1 MVDSFNRQ
9 VLRVAVAQI
18 CQSMGWDALQKSTHD
33 TLTDV
38 MQRYV
43 EEIGKVAYSYTQLC
57 MYRISDYWSIELL
70 AFELWHLY
78 FILTLIN
85 NQLIKLLVVILR

>member
-1 MVDSFNRQ
+1 MADNFNRQ

-38 MQRYV
+38 MQRYL

-57 MYRISDYWSIELL
+57 E
-70 AFELWHLY
+70 FY
-78 FILTLIN
+78 FIRLSRQLAESVSCNRAFYNLN
-85 NQLIKLLVVILR
+85 NTTIQLAYSQH

>member
-1 MVDSFNRQ
+1 MVDNFNRQ
-9 VLRVAVAQI
+9 ILRVAVAQI

-38 MQRYV
+38 MQRYL

-57 MYRISDYWSIELL
+57 KSLKSTVVLL
-70 AFELWHLY
+70 QYAIQFRWHRCLFQLRY
-78 FILTLIN
+78 HILKFCT
-85 NQLIKLLVVILR
+85 VVQTF

>member
-1 MVDSFNRQ
+1 MDNFNRQ

-38 MQRYV
+38 MQRYL
-43 EEIGKVAYSYTQLC
+43 EEIGKVAYGYTQLC
-57 MYRISDYWSIELL
+57 KCSLFIRRKFNRIFNPRTNLNYKSKYKKVGVLPIR
-70 AFELWHLY
+70 
-78 FILTLIN
+78 I
-85 NQLIKLLVVILR
+85 V